1 KSPERK
7 PSDKDDDMK
16 KLLIACIVLTATV
29 NSLAQTEETP
39 AKWSLATSL
48 TYPLA
53 DIYLL
58 QINYRPAAGHELFFG
73 PCWQNFEHDSFE
85 VNALTLLLGYRRFI
99 YKGLHLEAELYPA
112 YNKIHSKVNDK
123 DYPGIE
129 MWGEFKIGYRFDLA
143 GGRLYIQPAPGIG
156 FGFFRTNKPPNFDEE
171 IDYPT
176 FTPQLLV
183 GIRL

>member
-1 KSPERK
+1 
-7 PSDKDDDMK
+7 MK
-16 KLLIACIVLTATV
+16 KLLIACIVLTAT
-29 NSLAQTEETP
+29 SI
-39 AKWSLATSL
+39 
-48 TYPLA
+48 PLRKQKKLPQNGA
-53 DIYLL
+53 WRRASPIRWRTFTCCRS
-58 QINYRPAAGHELFFG
+58 ITVRRRTRALFRAVL
-73 PCWQNFEHDSFE
+73 QNFEHDSFQ

-99 YKGLHLEAELYPA
+99 YRGLHLEAEFYPA